1 MHKHIKR
8 LVFLALIYPA
18 TALAS
23 SVTVISY
30 AEQLLAGNQPV
41 KAYQWLSQHQQQLEG
56 SAKGLYMY
64 GVLALRLGYKQ
75 QAYTTLQ
82 QVVDLAPHN
91 LGAQLDLAMAAIQVG
106 RLVQADQLLTGV
118 AQQKNIPH
126 GVDTLVAS
134 YRRKLS
140 HILQRV
146 PPPTTTLKLGTGY
159 NNNVN
164 LGLLTKQVTLDTIGG
179 QIDLNVDAANL
190 AVAEQYKHL
199 ALTHRR
205 KWSGLSISALGD
217 IVHYP
222 LSQQH
227 NTSVVEVAA
236 AKRVAFPTQ
245 FVELGA
251 TIQRLNRGGEA
262 SENWR
267 LKASTLLSAST
278 KLELQW
284 DKQHDFNMQL
294 TANAN
299 WLPPQGQWFVG
310 LNKGTMHAS
319 YMGLIVPWAV
329 TRDIQLQLSM
339 DYTSSQGL
347 TAYSPNIFGDKRKTT
362 QTMAVKSNFSLPMGK
377 DQHVFVNLV
386 WQNQSS
392 NIALFRT
399 RKANIEIGI
408 TKQLQ

>member
-1 MHKHIKR
+1 MRKHIKR
-8 LVFLALIYPA
+8 LVFLVLIYPA
-18 TALAS
+18 TTQAS
-23 SVTVISY
+23 SVAVIPY

-41 KAYQWLSQHQQQLEG
+41 KAYQWLSQHQQQLED
-56 SAKGLYMY
+56 SAEGLYIY
-64 GVLALRLGYKQ
+64 GVLALRLGHKQ

-82 QVVDLAPHN
+82 KVVGLAPHN
-91 LGAQLDLAMAAIQVG
+91 LGAQLDLALAAIQVG

-118 AQQKNIPH
+118 AQQKNMPK
-126 GVDTLVAS
+126 GVELLVAS
-134 YRRKLS
+134 YRRMLS
-140 HILQRV
+140 HIMQPLS
-146 PPPTTTLKLGTGY
+146 PPTTTFKLSTGY

-164 LGLLTKQVTLDTIGG
+164 LGLLTKQVILDTIGG
-179 QIDLNVDAANL
+179 QINFNVDAANL
-190 AVAEQYKHL
+190 AVAEQYKRL
-199 ALTHRR
+199 ALTHGS
-205 KWSGLSISALGD
+205 KWFGLSISALGD

-222 LSQQH
+222 FSQQY

-236 AKRVAFPTQ
+236 AKRAAFSTQ

-251 TIQRLNRGGEA
+251 TIQRLNKGDEV
-262 SENWR
+262 SENWQ
-267 LKASTLLSAST
+267 LKASTLLPASA

-299 WLPPQGQWFVG
+299 WLPPQGQWFIG

-319 YMGLIVPWAV
+319 YMGLIIPWAV
-329 TRDIQLQLSM
+329 IHDIQLQLTM
-339 DYTSSQGL
+339 DYTSSLGL

-377 DQHVFVNLV
+377 DQHVFVNLA

-408 TKQLQ
+408 MKQLQ